1 MHSGLLLFVHRPQY
15 SYPAIFRH
23 QGSCLCG
30 NKWLWLYSAT
40 VTLNTIWSGAH
51 WAWVWAGCMQA
62 EGWGCQQWNIAK
74 VGLHSQIIEE
84 NGDVYT
90 IVKSEWTW
98 KVTVMTG
105 VWGQRHSTGVKCG
118 ANVFCWKLAYFHSL
132 LYKTSHWQQP
142 QRKLRW
148 VEHTVKDGIS
158 DAQAVM
164 HKNTLWYKRQ
174 QNRGSRYYRSGTPVN
189 VGVRYWQNL
198 MIWSQDRMASWADY
212 LMLH

>member
-1 MHSGLLLFVHRPQY
+1 MR
-15 SYPAIFRH
+15 A
-23 QGSCLCG
+23 
-30 NKWLWLYSAT
+30 
-40 VTLNTIWSGAH
+40 
-51 WAWVWAGCMQA
+51 
-62 EGWGCQQWNIAK
+62 
-74 VGLHSQIIEE
+74 
-84 NGDVYT
+84 
-90 IVKSEWTW
+90 
-98 KVTVMTG
+98 
-105 VWGQRHSTGVKCG
+105 GVKCG

-189 VGVRYWQNL
+189 VGVWYWQNL
-198 MIWSQDRMASWADY
+198 MIMKPGWDGKYGRLSNATLLNVMNGGGTDGVSVLLRDTGLGLVAAGCSPPPSAPAPSILDIRSHNTQSAVSTFSQLHHSKTYLASV
-212 LMLH
+212 LRSS